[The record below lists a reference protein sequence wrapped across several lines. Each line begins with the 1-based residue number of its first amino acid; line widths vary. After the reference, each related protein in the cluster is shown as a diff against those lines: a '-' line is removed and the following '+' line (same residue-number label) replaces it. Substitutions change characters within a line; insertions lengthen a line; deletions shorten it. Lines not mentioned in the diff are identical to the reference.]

1 MVTHDLPFAYELCQR
16 AVILSAGVV
25 AADGEI
31 KSVLSDSNLLKAH
44 RLELPK
50 GFTL

>member
-25 AADGEI
+25 AADDEI
-31 KSVLSDSNLLKAH
+31 SSVLANKQLLNAH

-50 GFTL
+50 GFNL